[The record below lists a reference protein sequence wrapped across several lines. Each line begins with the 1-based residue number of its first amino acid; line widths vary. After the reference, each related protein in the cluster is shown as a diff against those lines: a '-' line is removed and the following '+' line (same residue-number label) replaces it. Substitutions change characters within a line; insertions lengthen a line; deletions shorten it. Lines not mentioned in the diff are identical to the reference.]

1 MVRSSSRSG
10 LSLPPVANHGLEALT
25 LIREADRKSK
35 RAGASRKVLY
45 DCVLMDLEMPGTST
59 SKSARSS

>member
-1 MVRSSSRSG
+1 MELRLFS
-10 LSLPPVANHGLEALT
+10 VANHGLEALT

-45 DCVLMDLEMPGTST
+45 DCVLMDLEMPGKST
-59 SKSARSS
+59 FKQARSR